1 MKPQPDEK
9 ATNAV
14 PGEET
19 DTGTIFD
26 DKDSPSRD
34 KMYKEDELEEKDEGI
49 TREEDED
56 IDIEAQD
63 VKKLTRADPIL
74 Y

>member
-1 MKPQPDEK
+1 MKSQPDEK
-9 ATNAV
+9 AANAV

-63 VKKLTRADPIL
+63 VKETHTRRP
-74 Y
+74 